1 MDTKANAHTVD
12 LSNDDRGIMF
22 NPDEEAKAAGW
33 GTDDPYVCLEKLYDG
48 PPRLRTSSAT
58 SAGLVPKWAWTW
70 VTPACSSHSSARQ
83 ASSK

>member
-48 PPRLRTSSAT
+48 PPVRKGVLEDLMGMILRNTS
-58 SAGLVPKWAWTW
+58 LM
-70 VTPACSSHSSARQ
+70 
-83 ASSK
+83 